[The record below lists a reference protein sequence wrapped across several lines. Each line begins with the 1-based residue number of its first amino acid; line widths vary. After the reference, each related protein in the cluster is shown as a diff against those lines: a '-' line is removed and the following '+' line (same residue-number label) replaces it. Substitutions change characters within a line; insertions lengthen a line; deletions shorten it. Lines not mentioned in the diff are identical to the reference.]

1 MNNKSTILDLII
13 EQGMLPLF
21 FHKSEKTTLEITKT
35 VYDAGIRVIEYT
47 NRGKE
52 ALSNFIAL
60 KKEVLANMP
69 GLKLGIGTIKTSEE
83 AQQFI
88 DAGADFI
95 VCPTMNPEVADKAR
109 TAGLSWV
116 PGCMTPTEIAAAQKH
131 GAALIKLFPANV
143 LGPGFISAVK
153 SVFSDQ
159 DFMPT
164 GGVEIEEGNLK
175 GWFKAGACAVGMG
188 SKLITNEM
196 MANREFDKLTQN
208 ITKALELIKQS
219 R

>member
-1 MNNKSTILDLII
+1 MNKKSAILTSII

-21 FHKSEKTTLEITKT
+21 FHQDEKITLEITKT
-35 VYDAGIRVIEYT
+35 VYDAGVRVIEYT

-52 ALSNFIAL
+52 ALSNFTAL
-60 KKEVLANMP
+60 KKEAISSMP
-69 GLKLGIGTIKTSEE
+69 GLQLGIGTIKTPEE

-95 VCPTMNPEVADKAR
+95 VCPTMNPEVAAKTIA
-109 TAGLSWV
+109 AGLSWI
-116 PGCMTPTEIAAAQKH
+116 PGCMTPTEIAQAQRY

-164 GGVEIEEGNLK
+164 GGVEIEEGNLR

-188 SKLITNEM
+188 SKLITNDM
-196 MANREFDKLTQN
+196 MANRDFDKLTQN
-208 ITKALELIKQS
+208 VSQAMALIQQC